1 MRGRRDI
8 LPPVAAFLAATAVAF
23 TCAWIAGYDPLA
35 AATWSRWDSFH
46 YVTIALDGYVDTQRN
61 CPGSEI
67 ACAHA
72 GWLPGYSVP
81 LAGAIELG
89 LPALTSAI
97 ALSWAFCL
105 ATLALLWWRFPLP
118 AEPAARLAVLTYAA
132 FVPGW
137 IYMHTIFPLSMLTFL
152 ALATLVLLERGR
164 AVAAGLTGAAAAA
177 TYPLGVLLAPIA
189 GLWFLVTG
197 AGIKKALIAGGLTAA
212 GLVAALVASGLWT
225 GDYLGYFHAQQ
236 HDLRDPVSGVI
247 TEVKDALRADRVRL
261 EAARAVQVVLTT
273 AVAAVVLAV
282 LVVRRKS
289 LARLDVLAGS
299 FALAA
304 WALPLTQEGL
314 SVYRS
319 NAALLV
325 AAPLLRHVGSATRW
339 AIAGTSFAVGIPM
352 AVLFFQGKLV

>member
-1 MRGRRDI
+1 MPGRRDS
-8 LPPVAAFLAATAVAF
+8 LLPVAAFLAATVVAF
-23 TCAWIAGYDPLA
+23 LCAWIAGYDPLA

-46 YVTIALDGYVDTQRN
+46 YVSIALDGYTDTQRN

-81 LAGAIELG
+81 LAGAIAVG

-97 ALSWAFCL
+97 VISWAFCL
-105 ATLALLWWRFPLP
+105 ATLVLLWRRFGLP
-118 AEPAARLAVLTYAA
+118 EDRAGRLAVLAYAA

-137 IYMHTIFPLSMLTFL
+137 IYLHTIFPLSMLTFF
-152 ALATLVLLERGR
+152 ALATIVLLERGR
-164 AVAAGLTGAAAAA
+164 TVAAGLTGAVAAA

-189 GLWFLVTG
+189 ALWLLLTRQGLRKAIVTG
-197 AGIKKALIAGGLTAA
+197 ALISA

-225 GDYLGYFHAQQ
+225 GEYLGYFDAQQ
-236 HDLRDPVSGVI
+236 HDLRDPISGVI
-247 TEVKDALRADRVRL
+247 TEVRDALRADRVRL

-273 AVAAVVLAV
+273 VIAALVAV
-282 LVVRRKS
+282 LLIARRRRID
-289 LARLDVLAGS
+289 RLDVLAGS

-319 NAALLV
+319 NAALIA
-325 AAPLLRHVGSATRW
+325 AAPLLRHVGPATRW
-339 AIAGTSFAVGIPM
+339 AIAGVSFAVGIPM
-352 AVLFFQGKLV
+352 AVLFFQGRLV